1 MKMARTRPYSGTELS
16 EFVAHR
22 VAELRP
28 RKTQSE
34 IASEAGFINPN
45 VLSMIKS
52 GATKLPLD
60 RVVDLARALEC
71 DPARLFRLALLQS
84 GHETTR
90 AVVEQVFGT
99 PVSRNEIGWLMAIRE
114 AASETD
120 PALTTRARAAIRGIF
135 GK

>member
-1 MKMARTRPYSGTELS
+1 MARTRPYSGTELS

-22 VAELRP
+22 IVELRP

-99 PVSRNEIGWLMAIRE
+99 PVSRNEVSWLMAIRE